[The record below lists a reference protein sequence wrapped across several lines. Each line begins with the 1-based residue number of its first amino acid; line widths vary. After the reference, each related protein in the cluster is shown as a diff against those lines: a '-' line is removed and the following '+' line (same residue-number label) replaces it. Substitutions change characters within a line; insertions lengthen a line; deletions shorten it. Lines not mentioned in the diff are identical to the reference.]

1 MCSTCATLGSVPK
14 MIQIRNVSD
23 ALHAELMRRARLQ
36 GQTLTAYLE
45 DLLEREVSRPPVTD
59 VLARIEAR
67 RPLLPRDG
75 ASGAATIR
83 EVRREMEEDWDRLF
97 STRRR

>member
-1 MCSTCATLGSVPK
+1 MCEGERVAK

-23 ALHAELMRRARLQ
+23 ALHAELVRRARLH

-45 DLLEREVSRPPVTD
+45 ELLEREVARPPVTD

-67 RPLLPRDG
+67 RPFLTADG
-75 ASGAATIR
+75 SSGAKTTH

>member
-1 MCSTCATLGSVPK
+1 MAK

-23 ALHAELMRRARLQ
+23 ALHAELMRRAQLQ

-45 DLLEREVSRPPVTD
+45 EILEREVARPPIAD

-75 ASGAATIR
+75 PSGSRTSR

-97 STRRR
+97 STPRR